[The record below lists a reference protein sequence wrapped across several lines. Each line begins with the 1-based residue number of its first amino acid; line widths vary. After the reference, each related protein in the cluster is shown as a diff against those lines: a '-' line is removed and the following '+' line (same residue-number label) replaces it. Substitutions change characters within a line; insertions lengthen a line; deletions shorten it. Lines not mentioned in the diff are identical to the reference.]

1 MREDECTAKPE
12 QEFHR
17 PAGVWTAGSGAVDGI
32 WTQTLADDPETGA
45 YTGLLRY
52 EPGVDTSPIGTR
64 VHDYW
69 EEVYLLEG
77 DLTDLRLGE
86 TFTAGM
92 YACRPPG
99 MPHGPWRTEHGVLM
113 LEVRYRTGQ

>member
-1 MREDECTAKPE
+1 MAKPE

-17 PAGVWTAGSGAVDGI
+17 PAAVWTAEGGTVDGI
-32 WTQTLADDPETGA
+32 WTQTLADDQETGA

-52 EPGVDTSPIGTR
+52 EPGVDTSPIGTCA
-64 VHDYW
+64 HDYW

-99 MPHGPWRTEHGVLM
+99 MPHGPWRTEHGTLM
-113 LEVRYRTGQ
+113 LEVRYRTG

>member
-1 MREDECTAKPE
+1 MAKPE

-17 PAGVWTAGSGAVDGI
+17 PAGVWTAGGGAVDGI
-32 WTQTLADDPETGA
+32 WPQTLADDPETGA
-45 YTGLLRY
+45 YTGLRRY
-52 EPGVDTSPIGTR
+52 DPDVDTSPTGTR

-77 DLTDLRLGE
+77 DLTDLRLGD